1 MRGRDP
7 TIETIATLLG
17 NKWTENEPVNDTQS
31 WSLRKEEIQEKM
43 VS

>member
-7 TIETIATLLG
+7 KIETIATLLG

-31 WSLRKEEIQEKM
+31 
-43 VS
+43 